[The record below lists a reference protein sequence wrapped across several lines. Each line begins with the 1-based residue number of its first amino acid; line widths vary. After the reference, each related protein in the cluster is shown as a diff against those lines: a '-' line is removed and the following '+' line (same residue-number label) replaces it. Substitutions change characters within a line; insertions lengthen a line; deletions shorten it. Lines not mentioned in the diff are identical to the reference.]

1 VLAELGD
8 KAEGKL
14 PEELEKKLDELDKKY
29 DLKYI
34 RGDIDELIDES
45 LEGSQRV
52 KDLVLNLRN
61 FSRLDEAE
69 FKSVNLHEGLDSS
82 LKLLNNEFKNRIEVI
97 REYGEIPPVYCN
109 PGQINQ
115 VFMNLLINAGQ
126 AISGKGAIRVRT
138 RSENNTVFIEVNDTG
153 KGIPADIRD
162 KIFDPFFTTKDVGEG
177 TGLGLS
183 ISYNIIKEHG
193 GKIRVESKPGEGTE
207 FIIALPIEAQRPDK
221 T

>member
-1 VLAELGD
+1 ML
-8 KAEGKL
+8 
-14 PEELEKKLDELDKKY
+14 
-29 DLKYI
+29 
-34 RGDIDELIDES
+34 
-45 LEGSQRV
+45 
-52 KDLVLNLRN
+52 
-61 FSRLDEAE
+61 
-69 FKSVNLHEGLDSS
+69 
-82 LKLLNNEFKNRIEVI
+82 
-97 REYGEIPPVYCN
+97 
-109 PGQINQ
+109 
-115 VFMNLLINAGQ
+115 
-126 AISGKGAIRVRT
+126 T
-138 RSENNTVFIEVNDTG
+138 RSENDTVFIEVNDTG